1 MVDYD
6 EVLWTELEF
15 LRLHASILRTL
26 SSTENVGGGRAEV
39 KKKGAP
45 PPLPHAADALDLRAR
60 IDALQRKA
68 LRMLHRA
75 QLEARAGGGA
85 GGPSPWPGVDP
96 DTPDAEAL
104 ADCYVSS
111 VEDIK
116 TRMAEREERRCG
128 CPVGA
133 AWRRP
138 PPPRRAAG
146 RRCQWGRRCGG

>member
-85 GGPSPWPGVDP
+85 GGPTRRTTRSPV
-96 DTPDAEAL
+96 
-104 ADCYVSS
+104 
-111 VEDIK
+111 
-116 TRMAEREERRCG
+116 
-128 CPVGA
+128 VGG
-133 AWRRP
+133 WRR
-138 PPPRRAAG
+138 RQGSRGRAG
-146 RRCQWGRRCGG
+146 KRLWVTLSL